1 MVIERPARL
10 LGPRRH
16 RDSVERPHGAREYT
30 PRVTELLLDT
40 EKSRIRVHTFAEG
53 LFARLAHDLELACK
67 DLTGKATRAEGEA
80 GQNGTATLE
89 IPLRGFCV
97 EGVLKDGQVDARA
110 MSPTDQRECIAKMH
124 HDVFHARPDG
134 VVRVE
139 VHAEGSSARVRIVPP
154 NGKAIEVVTKPE
166 ITPDGDAVRARGKLE
181 ISLGAIGS
189 DVVKGPMNAFRVKD
203 KVLVHF
209 DVVFAKG

>member
-1 MVIERPARL
+1 M
-10 LGPRRH
+10 
-16 RDSVERPHGAREYT
+16 
-30 PRVTELLLDT
+30 TELLLDT

-67 DLTGKATRAEGEA
+67 DLTGKATRAEGE
-80 GQNGTATLE
+80 GSPKGTATLE

-139 VHAEGSSARVRIVPP
+139 VHVEASSARVRIVPP
-154 NGKAIEVVTKPE
+154 NGKAIEVVTKPDIVAE
-166 ITPDGDAVRARGKLE
+166 GESFRAKGTLDV
-181 ISLGAIGS
+181 SLSAIGS
-189 DVVKGPMNAFRVKD
+189 DIVKGPMNAFRVKD

-209 DVVFAKG
+209 DVVFSKS